1 MWQTIIFDMTG
12 FGLSNM
18 VSCSANQKVAAR
30 GTDHDQEYAP
40 VKFIIECF
48 QENYPESL
56 GYMLIH
62 NAPWVFSGMFALLV
76 LLPCHL

>member
-1 MWQTIIFDMTG
+1 MCCIPLIIH
-12 FGLSNM
+12 
-18 VSCSANQKVAAR
+18 VADHHLRHDWLWPLEHGKLLCKSGIYAR

-62 NAPWVFSGMFALLV
+62 NAPWVFSGMFA
-76 LLPCHL
+76 P